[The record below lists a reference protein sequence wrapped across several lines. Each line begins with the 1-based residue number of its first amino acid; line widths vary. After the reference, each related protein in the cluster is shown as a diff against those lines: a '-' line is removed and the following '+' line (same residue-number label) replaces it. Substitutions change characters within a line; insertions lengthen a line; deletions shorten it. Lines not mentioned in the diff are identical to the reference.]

1 MLCGKSQH
9 EDSVG
14 FSMIPASMK
23 HNFEH
28 LIDKP
33 KIVHSMHYILQRYL
47 PKPYKK
53 PGDQLQATAIDWSC
67 S

>member
-1 MLCGKSQH
+1 
-9 EDSVG
+9 
-14 FSMIPASMK
+14 MIPASMK
-23 HNFEH
+23 HNFEY

-33 KIVHSMHYILQRYL
+33 EIVHSVHYILQRYL